1 MKKLTT
7 LLALSA
13 LLVLPMAA
21 IAEEDHAAHHPDS
34 GEAAADTMNPDGATM
49 GMDRQMQ
56 KMQDLMARIRETADP
71 KERMRLMQE
80 HMQAMH
86 EGMKMMGSMRGGMG
100 GMMGDRKGPAAKEGK
115 AGAAQQGGSAKAG
128 GMKGGMMKRHKMMQQ
143 RMDRMESMMEQ
154 MLEHEAM
161 EREIESH

>member
-7 LLALSA
+7 SLALSA

-21 IAEEDHAAHHPDS
+21 IAEEDHAAHHPGS
-34 GEAAADTMNPDGATM
+34 SEAAADTMNHDGASM

-56 KMQDLMARIRETADP
+56 KMRDLMARIRETADP
-71 KERMRLMQE
+71 KERMRVMQE

-86 EGMKMMGSMRGGMG
+86 EGMKMMGGMRGGMG
-100 GMMGDRKGPAAKEGK
+100 GMMGNRKGAAAKEGK
-115 AGAAQQGGSAKAG
+115 AGAAERDDNARA
-128 GMKGGMMKRHKMMQQ
+128 GGMMKRHQMMQQ

-154 MLEHEAM
+154 MLEHESM
-161 EREIESH
+161 EREMESR

>member
-7 LLALSA
+7 SLALSA

-34 GEAAADTMNPDGATM
+34 GEAAANTMNPDGATM

-100 GMMGDRKGPAAKEGK
+100 GMMGDRKGAAAKEGK
-115 AGAAQQGGSAKAG
+115 AGAAQQGDSAKA
-128 GMKGGMMKRHKMMQQ
+128 GGMMKRHKMMQQ

-161 EREIESH
+161 EREIESR